1 VKVAY
6 YVPWMMCRVVFRTYF
21 RWNVYEAA
29 RVPAS
34 GPAILAANHAS
45 LLDPPLVG
53 AALNREICYLA
64 RESLFENPI
73 FGALL
78 RSWNVVPVDRD
89 GGGAAGL
96 RAIMDR
102 LNEGNAVILFPEG
115 TRSPDGHLQ
124 PARSGIGLL
133 AIKSS
138 APVIPIR
145 VFGTFNAFGKRMR
158 LPRPR
163 SVAVKFGRPLNLHS
177 WRAEARDCSKTRLKE
192 IYQATAR
199 AIMDHIARLEPC
211 ADKTS
216 FPDR

>member
-1 VKVAY
+1 LKAVY
-6 YVPWMMCRVVFRTYF
+6 YVPWMICRAVFSTYF
-21 RWNVYEAA
+21 RWKVYEPG
-29 RVPAS
+29 RVPRT

-53 AALNREICYLA
+53 AALKRDICYLA
-64 RESLFENPI
+64 RESLFRNPV

-115 TRSPDGHLQ
+115 TRTMDGALQ

-138 APVIPIR
+138 APVVPIR
-145 VFGTFNAFGKRMR
+145 VFGTFEAYGKEMR
-158 LPRPR
+158 VPRPR
-163 SVAVKFGRPLNLHS
+163 PVAIKFGRPMDLDH
-177 WRAEARDCSKTRLKE
+177 WRAEAESCSKARLKE
-192 IYQATAR
+192 IYHSTAEE
-199 AIMDHIARLEPC
+199 IMASIARLEPC
-211 ADKTS
+211 ADREA
-216 FPDR
+216 FP